1 MDVATRKIIKE
12 LPSGKDP
19 EQFAL
24 HPNNRWLYVSNEDDA
39 LVTVIDTETSKVL
52 GQIERRHR
60 TRRHGG
66 QP

>member
-24 HPNNRWLYVSNEDDA
+24 HPNDRWLYVSNEDDA
-39 LVTVIDTETSKVL
+39 LVTVIDTDLQGARADRS
-52 GQIERRHR
+52 RHR